1 MSYRS
6 FSSGSSASA
15 SRRVQLSKEISQE
28 DIDII
33 KDPSVENEIC
43 LSCDDYEFKG
53 GTLIIRAN
61 TTLTIPLGTTLK
73 ITDK

>member
-1 MSYRS
+1 MSYKS
-6 FSSGSSASA
+6 FSSGSSASKKA
-15 SRRVQLSKEISQE
+15 QLSKEISQE

-53 GTLIIRAN
+53 GTLRIREN
-61 TTLTIPLGTTLK
+61 TTLIIPVGTILK
-73 ITDK
+73 ITD